1 MVIVMRLTLPELIMA
16 RCWEFGA
23 SILSLLPFIAI
34 HSVMNGDGVMRALLE
49 APAIAVTLVAAFFGL
64 FLYVFAACV
73 FHYAAFRLLKSWT
86 VAAMAPAILAGG
98 LGTWIISDWS
108 NPIANIG
115 VVWGAMAA
123 MTAAIACSGFFWAR
137 WRLGS
142 FGAKDEVTR
151 SVNLGH

>member
-1 MVIVMRLTLPELIMA
+1 MVIVMRLTLSELIMA

-23 SILSLLPFIAI
+23 SVLSLIPFIVV
-34 HSVMNGDGVMRALLE
+34 HSVMSGDSVVRALLE
-49 APAIAVTLVAAFFGL
+49 APAIAVTLVSAFFGL

-86 VAAMAPAILAGG
+86 VAAMAPAILAAG
-98 LGTWIISDWS
+98 LGSWIISGWS

-123 MTAAIACSGFFWAR
+123 MTVAIFSSGFFWAR
-137 WRLGS
+137 WRLRS
-142 FGAKDEVTR
+142 FGGKDEVG
-151 SVNLGH
+151 VGDLKAG